1 MEIEFYKTESE
12 HNRLEKVLSDKLSIS
27 GTFKSELNILKPIL
41 SLKNKPEISLYNYAY
56 FPELKR
62 YYFIEK
68 IEITQTDIYTLYLSL
83 DVLMTFKEEIKE
95 LKVIVKNSTSNPY
108 IKGFTNSYDV
118 RMDLEKIEFENNF
131 NESGTN
137 ILIAINGADRV

>member
-12 HNRLEKVLSDKLSIS
+12 HNRLEKVLTDKLSIS
-27 GTFKSELNILKPIL
+27 GTFKTELNILKPIL
-41 SLKNKPEISLYNYAY
+41 SLKNNAEITLYNYAY

-68 IEITQTDIYTLYLSL
+68 IEITQTNIYTLYLSL

-118 RMDLEKIEFENNF
+118 RTDLEKIEFENNF